1 MRRPDVRRLPEGSWT
16 VDVIVYPALVVL
28 LDKATSALDTESEKP
43 IQGALLQ
50 AASSC
55 NRITIAVA
63 HRLLTVRDANCIF
76 VFYAGKV
83 VEAGTHSE
91 LIGKGGMYAKMC
103 EAQKL
108 DGTA

>member
-1 MRRPDVRRLPEGSWT
+1 M
-16 VDVIVYPALVVL
+16 VL

-76 VFYAGKV
+76 VFYAGNI
-83 VEAGTHSE
+83 VEVGTHRE
-91 LIGKGGMYAKMC
+91 LVAKGGMYAKMC
-103 EAQKL
+103 EAQRL
-108 DGTA
+108 DGAA